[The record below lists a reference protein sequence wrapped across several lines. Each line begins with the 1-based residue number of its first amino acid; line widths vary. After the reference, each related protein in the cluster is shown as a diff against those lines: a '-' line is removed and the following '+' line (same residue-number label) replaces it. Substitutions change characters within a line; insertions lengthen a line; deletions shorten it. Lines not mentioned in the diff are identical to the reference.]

1 MDDVEESEIEAQRKI
16 GTGGDVG
23 CYGSGGI
30 LFLEAGDIVKI
41 KTKAD
46 NTGNQTISHLNFSIK
61 RLN

>member
-1 MDDVEESEIEAQRKI
+1 M

-30 LFLEAGDIVKI
+30 LSLSKGEVIKL

-46 NTGNQTISHLNFSIK
+46 NTGDQTISHLNFSIK